1 MNDNEVVNMLVK
13 DILDDK
19 KKASRN
25 KLIIRLLILIYV
37 AVMSYF
43 AITSGLFNSSK
54 PNPIDENHI
63 ATVNIYGSI
72 DTNTDSSAKNII
84 KALNK
89 AFKNEHAKMVVLQ
102 INSPGG
108 RPVQAAYIHDEII
121 KLKELYKKP
130 VVSIIEDSGASA
142 AYLIAVAADNI
153 YANPSSIVGSIG
165 VRMDGF
171 NYKKIM
177 DTIGIK
183 STTLTAGN
191 NKDLLSPFKDVNPE
205 GVKHISNLLEN
216 VHSHFIEFVLNG
228 RGDRL
233 LVKDNKDL
241 FSGLFWTGEEARK
254 LGLIDG
260 FDSIY
265 DIKRFTKTEFVV
277 NYNNKKNFMEQ
288 IMGDLGA
295 SISNSLVASINQS
308 VLSQGVVLR

>member
-1 MNDNEVVNMLVK
+1 MLTY
-13 DILDDK
+13 I
-19 KKASRN
+19 
-25 KLIIRLLILIYV
+25 

-43 AITSGLFNSSK
+43 VITSGLFSATKESTATEK
-54 PNPIDENHI
+54 HI

-89 AFKNEHAKMVVLQ
+89 AFKNEQSEMVVLQ

-108 RPVQAAYIHDEII
+108 RPVQAAYIHDEIVR
-121 KLKELYKKP
+121 LKKQYNKP

-142 AYLIAVAADNI
+142 AYLIAVATDTI
-153 YANPSSIVGSIG
+153 YANQSSIVGSIG

-183 STTLTAGN
+183 NTTLTAGN
-191 NKDLLSPFKDVNPE
+191 NKDLLSPFKEVNPE
-205 GVKHISNLLEN
+205 GVKHISHLLEN
-216 VHSHFIEFVLNG
+216 VHSHFIKFVVDG

-233 LVKDNKDL
+233 AIKDNQEL
-241 FSGLFWTGEEARK
+241 FSGLFWTGEEAKK

-260 FDSIY
+260 FESIY
-265 DIKRFTKTEFVV
+265 DIKRITEMELVV

-295 SISNSLVASINQS
+295 SISSSLVGSIDQA
-308 VLSQGVVLR
+308 LLTKGVTLR